1 MVYGEY
7 PPFPTPGAAAT
18 LATVR
23 SLLAGG
29 REVDIEVV
37 SPKPSA
43 AHHHADVGNPRGA
56 AKLSRLVGGAELV
69 ARFDAGILGEAGGA
83 GPAAA
88 RAAVALAVRRARSA
102 TIALS
107 PLTAPP
113 SPRWVRSILGPADRV
128 VVASEDDAARLRAA
142 GLDAARLSVSEEPR
156 TSPESAAIGRPGA
169 PGAAGTASGAGAAG
183 GSPPGIGAEPWSV
196 APGAPREDIEA
207 EVRRRAAAH
216 RETDTAN
223 PVSASWPLHM
233 LAPLAPAPT
242 GSSKPLFR
250 LVKRYVHRLVAWE
263 VVPIVEQVNH
273 LQRATIESLDRHAEA
288 PAGGQRPPAPA
299 SPIRGC
305 RTAGRE
311 HARGVM

>member
-1 MVYGEY
+1 MTATAGDAARVVVYGEY

-29 REVDIEVV
+29 REIEVV
-37 SPKPSA
+37 SPRPSA
-43 AHHHADVGNPRGA
+43 AHHHADVGNPTGA
-56 AKLSRLVGGAELV
+56 AKLARLVGGAELV
-69 ARFDAGILGEAGGA
+69 ARLDPGILGEAGGA

-102 TIALS
+102 TIHLS

-113 SPRWVRSILGPADRV
+113 SPRWVGAILGPADRV
-128 VVASEDDAARLRAA
+128 VVAGREDADRLRAA
-142 GLDAARLSVSEEPR
+142 GLDPAGLSVAEEAWWMP
-156 TSPESAAIGRPGA
+156 AAGSGPAGPAGRGA
-169 PGAAGTASGAGAAG
+169 GGGSGAAGPAG
-183 GSPPGIGAEPWSV
+183 GGSEAADGAEPWSV
-196 APGAPREDIEA
+196 APGASREEIEA

-216 RETDTAN
+216 RETDAAN

-273 LQRATIESLDRHAEA
+273 LQRATIESLDRHAEGVA
-288 PAGGQRPPAPA
+288 EPQRPPAA
-299 SPIRGC
+299 ETSS
-305 RTAGRE
+305 
-311 HARGVM
+311 